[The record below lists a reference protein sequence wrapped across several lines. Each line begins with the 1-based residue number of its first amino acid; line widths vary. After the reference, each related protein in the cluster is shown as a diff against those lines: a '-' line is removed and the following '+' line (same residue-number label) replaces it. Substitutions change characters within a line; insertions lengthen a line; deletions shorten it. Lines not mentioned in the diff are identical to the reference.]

1 MAISY
6 QAKIDLIVGGLEK
19 IEAAEKRIKSLLR
32 ESRKLQRGGIAQ
44 RGTAALAATTRE
56 SRQQSRR
63 QVRNAERRLELQSK
77 LNAATDLYNR
87 KLQQFQRAGGA
98 GNKQLQG
105 RVDQITQA
113 FAVGTKEGT
122 KNLRLTRALA
132 TELGRVVEQQR
143 ELNRARVQ
151 GNKGFEAGRRGF
163 ERIEVLRA
171 SGFGAE
177 RQISGAESL
186 VRKIGSAAASGDQA
200 AFNEAVRKAEVALR
214 RLEREFQ
221 KAERAQRA
229 STKAKRDVERAE
241 KKLAN
246 ETKRAATAQKKRRK
260 QRFQDIATGAGFPLL
275 FGGGPVQALA
285 GGIGGALGGFG
296 GSIAATALAGQ
307 VEAFA
312 RAAAETGVA
321 LTSTSGALELVR
333 EKSLFSKESN
343 RELAAQLEEQG
354 DAAGL
359 AKLLTEELSLAIG
372 NNGVNALQ
380 GLGDTTKETTR
391 LWNLLTTQLF
401 KLISGPLQGFLKIV
415 NQVLGAVT
423 GAASRESFF
432 GDLGTQEAAARA
444 RFKELTGESLG
455 TGRSGAQKRA
465 AAEAQGIVF
474 LSQEDALAQIRKEF
488 QPQVKASIPVTAQ
501 DRRDITPGKAG
512 RRSRL
517 PDLKA
522 EIALQER
529 LLTLNNQIAQ
539 AKRNE
544 DPVTESILQ
553 KEVARE
559 KAAAKLKKID
569 AKRIPEAEKIA
580 EKQLL
585 ELQTRQEIL
594 TIENRLKDI
603 QAAKAEKFQQTLLGL
618 QQEGELLQAKLDG
631 NLQEVQL
638 KQQIAEATEGLN
650 AADSERVENLI
661 RSNALLA
668 EQVQTVQQIEQV
680 AGQVIGAATSSIE
693 ALVSGTKTAEQ
704 AFADFLRSIA
714 SMLADAAKKIIAEY
728 IAIGIARMFAGVPA
742 GGGGGAV
749 SAGAYGDMSIAGPSF
764 FSGGMISGYA
774 NGGRPPVGKPSIVGE
789 RGPELFVPRTSG
801 TIVPNEALGGSAN
814 VTVNV
819 DASGSSVQGDGPS
832 ANQLGKAI
840 GAAVQAELIKQKRP
854 GGLLTR

>member
-6 QAKIDLIVGGLEK
+6 QAKIDLIVAGLGQ
-19 IEAAEKRIKSLLR
+19 IETAEKRIKSLLR

-77 LNAATDLYNR
+77 LNSATDLYNR

-122 KNLRLTRALA
+122 RNLRLTRALA

-143 ELNRARVQ
+143 ELNRARAQ

-163 ERIEVLRA
+163 ERISALRA

-186 VRKIGSAAASGDQA
+186 VRKIGPAAASGDQA

-221 KAERAQRA
+221 QAERAQRA

-241 KKLAN
+241 RRLAN
-246 ETKRAATAQKKRRK
+246 EAKKDARDRANRRK
-260 QRFQDIATGAGFPLL
+260 RRFQDIATGAGFPLL

-285 GGIGGALGGFG
+285 GGIGGAFGGFG

-372 NNGVNALQ
+372 NNGVEALQ
-380 GLGDTTKETTR
+380 DLGNTTKETTR

-401 KLISGPLQGFLKIV
+401 KLIAGPLNDFLKIV
-415 NQVLGAVT
+415 NNVLGGITTRGRFEGLSQDLAGNEAFQTAVKEKRKARGRNARL
-423 GAASRESFF
+423 GALQEEDQL
-432 GDLGTQEAAARA
+432 DL
-444 RFKELTGESLG
+444 L
-455 TGRSGAQKRA
+455 KRA
-465 AAEAQGIVF
+465 EAGEF
-474 LSQEDALAQIRKEF
+474 GALPRTA
-488 QPQVKASIPVTAQ
+488 VIPVTDEDKRTFTAK
-501 DRRDITPGKAG
+501 GKQKKD
-512 RRSRL
+512 RL
-517 PDLKA
+517 PSLNVELGLK
-522 EIALQER
+522 ER
-529 LLTLNNQIAQ
+529 LLVLNKEIAQ
-539 AKRNE
+539 AVL
-544 DPVTESILQ
+544 DGD
-553 KEVARE
+553 
-559 KAAAKLKKID
+559 KAN
-569 AKRIPEAEKIA
+569 
-580 EKQLL
+580 QVLL
-585 ELQTRQEIL
+585 EKEKVREELAGQIDKIKTKGL
-594 TIENRLKDI
+594 TADV
-603 QAAKAEKFQQTLLGL
+603 
-618 QQEGELLQAKLDG
+618 QAKEIAIARVDAAQKIQDIDTKTAQTKADQVKKGQETLDG
-631 NLQEVQL
+631 
-638 KQQIAEATEGLN
+638 
-650 AADSERVENLI
+650 
-661 RSNALLA
+661 LLA
-668 EQVQTVQQIEQV
+668 EQNLLQATLDGRKEEEEITQRVNELKKQNPTLSEEELRGILKTN
-680 AGQVIGAATSSIE
+680 AGLKEKIRLMKE
-693 ALVSGTKTAEQ
+693 AE
-704 AFADFLRSIA
+704 AFAKQISTTIRDGLVDGIMAAVDGTRSL
-714 SMLADAAKKIIAEY
+714 SESLSGVLKQL
-728 IAIGIARMFAGVPA
+728 ARMFLSQGIGSFSKDSK
-742 GGGGGAV
+742 GG
-749 SAGAYGDMSIAGPSF
+749 
-764 FSGGMISGYA
+764 SGLLGLLPFA
-774 NGGRPPVGKPSIVGE
+774 DGGRPPVGRPSIVGE
-789 RGPELFVPRTSG
+789 RGPELFVPRSSG
-801 TIVPNEALGGSAN
+801 TIIPNHQLGGGSTN
-814 VTVNV
+814 VVVNV
-819 DASGSSVQGDGPS
+819 DAKGTAAQGND
-832 ANQLGKAI
+832 ANADQLGRVI